1 MVDGKLQ
8 TFDFASHVPIRWLA
22 QQMGDT
28 WVRQTGRPENR
39 LRLGGAVGLPDI
51 SHVEDGDHDALG
63 VAERELGSDALI
75 ARHRL
80 AHVERHRHGPERA
93 VRKPHLAADAIVIRT
108 RHETAQR

>member
-1 MVDGKLQ
+1 MLVEARD
-8 TFDFASHVPIRWLA
+8 DLA
-22 QQMGDT
+22 ER
-28 WVRQTGRPENR
+28 VEHRLFPER
-39 LRLGGAVGLPDI
+39 RGI
-51 SHVEDGDHDALG
+51 
-63 VAERELGSDALI
+63 AERELGSDALI